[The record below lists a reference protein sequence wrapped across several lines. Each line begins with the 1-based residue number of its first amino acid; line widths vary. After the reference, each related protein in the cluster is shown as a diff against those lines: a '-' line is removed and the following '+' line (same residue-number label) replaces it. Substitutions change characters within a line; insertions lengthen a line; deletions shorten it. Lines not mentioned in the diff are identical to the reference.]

1 MKNNTNIYDID
12 GELIRKAGDNHEFTI
27 DEAKEKIE
35 NYKKKL
41 ENLDK
46 NDSKASIYKTYIDN
60 LQRYIFAQYSNM
72 SSDKLTELFGTQ
84 NTETK
89 EEDVTAA
96 LTELENDINEE
107 EKPTERPATV
117 MDEYVDFEEI
127 PQ

>member
-107 EKPTERPATV
+107 EKPAERPATV

>member
-46 NDSKASIYKTYIDN
+46 NDSKSSIYKTYIDN

-72 SSDKLTELFGTQ
+72 SSDKLIELFGTQ
-84 NTETK
+84 NTKTK

-107 EKPTERPATV
+107 EKPTERPKTV

>member
-46 NDSKASIYKTYIDN
+46 DDSKASIYKTYIDN
-60 LQRYIFAQYSNM
+60 LQRY
-72 SSDKLTELFGTQ
+72 
-84 NTETK
+84 
-89 EEDVTAA
+89 
-96 LTELENDINEE
+96 
-107 EKPTERPATV
+107 TV
-117 MDEYVDFEEI
+117 F
-127 PQ
+127 

>member
-1 MKNNTNIYDID
+1 
-12 GELIRKAGDNHEFTI
+12 
-27 DEAKEKIE
+27 
-35 NYKKKL
+35 
-41 ENLDK
+41 
-46 NDSKASIYKTYIDN
+46 
-60 LQRYIFAQYSNM
+60 M
-72 SSDKLTELFGTQ
+72 SSDKLIELFGTQ

-89 EEDVTAA
+89 DEDVTAA